1 MADVRTVSARWRLQT
16 RIQQVFMFKS
26 PNHFDRDR
34 PSHRRLWTGIVLF
47 AVSTL
52 PSSAQQWNT
61 IAPVHPILTSSDPG
75 QQNVTYCSLNGRV
88 TSPEGDAVPGAKVQL
103 SAPLLPSREAETDA
117 DGHFSIGDLPPGMFN
132 VVVSRDGF
140 SPLSGSVKLAPEA
153 NTATATFT
161 LHPAASDSVN
171 VTASEKD
178 IAQAQVRLAEQQRVA
193 GIIPNFFVSYMYRA
207 VPLTSGQKFRLALK
221 NASDPGN
228 LLLVGVV
235 SGVQQADNAF
245 PGYGQ
250 GAAGYGRRYGADL
263 GNLVSGTFLGGAIY
277 PSLFHQDPRYFYR
290 GTGTVRK
297 RFLYAVTRT
306 VVTRGDNGRHQFNY
320 STVLGDMSA
329 GALSNVYYAPEDRK
343 GASLTLVNGLLGIA
357 GDAMNNVF
365 QEFVLKKLTTNSKRN
380 TIKN

>member
-1 MADVRTVSARWRLQT
+1 MRKTGPAFHST
-16 RIQQVFMFKS
+16 
-26 PNHFDRDR
+26 
-34 PSHRRLWTGIVLF
+34 RRLPRRARAGIV
-47 AVSTL
+47 TL
-52 PSSAQQWNT
+52 AASSALSLHAQQWNAIT
-61 IAPVHPILTSSDPG
+61 PVHPIVNAADAG

-88 TSPEGDAVPGAKVQL
+88 TSAEGDPLPGAKVSL
-103 SAPLLPSREAETDA
+103 SAPLLPTREAETDTN
-117 DGHFSIGDLPPGMFN
+117 GSFNLSDLPPGTFT

-140 SPLSGSVKLAPEA
+140 SPVSGRVKLAPEA

-161 LHPAASDSVN
+161 LHPAASDSVS

-178 IAQAQVRLAEQQRVA
+178 TAQAQLHLAEQQRVA
-193 GIIPNFFVSYMYRA
+193 GILPNFFVSYMYRA
-207 VPLTSGQKFRLALK
+207 APLSSGQKFRLALK

-235 SGVQQADNAF
+235 AGVQQANNAF

-277 PSLFHQDPRYFYR
+277 PSIFHQDPRYFYR
-290 GTGTVRK
+290 GYGTTRK

-329 GALSNVYYAPEDRK
+329 GAVSNLYYAPEDRK
-343 GASLTLVNGLLGIA
+343 GAKVTLVNGLLGIA

-380 TIKN
+380 TINKP